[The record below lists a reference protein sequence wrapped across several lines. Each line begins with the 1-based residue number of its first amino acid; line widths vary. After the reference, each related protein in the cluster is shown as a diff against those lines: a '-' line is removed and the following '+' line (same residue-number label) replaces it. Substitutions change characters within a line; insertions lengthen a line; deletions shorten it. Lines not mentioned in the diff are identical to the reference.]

1 LLSIDKRKPLKPA
14 GVSER
19 RSVWRVGPESTWT
32 TVVPVIFII
41 VSLLS
46 LVLLPLIVAKKTARM
61 RDEITTVAEPARRA
75 ANAIQMDLAA
85 EVDKLIAYQVTGQGQ
100 YRRAYF
106 QAVEAQELNRRI
118 LERLLPT
125 LDEDLGR
132 DLKALFVQ
140 TSRWHTSVQRGEF
153 VTRQLPNEVF
163 LSRLFESHGAYEQSL
178 RAASELEVQLQ
189 TAIESRLRQI
199 RDAERLNTWL
209 TIVLT
214 LLALTSALLVAGLGR
229 QMRLLAREAMAR
241 RLEAEREAREAE
253 RAREAAEREERRA
266 AFVAAAGQELAAS
279 LDHEQTINTLAKL
292 IVPNLA
298 EMTVIDVA
306 EPEGALRRVAVA
318 HRNPEDEQLF
328 AETVGSV
335 RREVPEAL
343 VRVMQ
348 AAEPA
353 LVGSASGLYEYVT
366 GAEDGD
372 SRTMIFLPLVSRGQ
386 TIGVAAAISTAAR
399 PFTSAD
405 LPLFTELA
413 RRASLAVDNARLYLE
428 SQQAVRAREEVL
440 AIVSHDLRNPLNAV
454 TLGASLLQMSKT
466 LSDDD
471 REQVEAIQVS
481 GKRMSRLIADLLDVT
496 RLEGGK
502 RLPIELSVVGVR
514 ELLDEAEELFR
525 AQAGAA
531 QVSMEYRGAEE
542 VPPVHADRHRVMQ
555 VLSNLIGN
563 AMKFT
568 PPGGRVDVDV
578 SRRGEHVLFA
588 VSDTGPGIPKE
599 NLQDIFSPYWQAKR
613 TERMG
618 AGLGLPIAKGI
629 VEAHGGEIWAESEP
643 GKGTRFYFTLR
654 ISTAEADAPQPV
666 TSGEESATRR

>member
-1 LLSIDKRKPLKPA
+1 LKPA

-19 RSVWRVGPESTWT
+19 RSIWRVGPESTWT

-46 LVLLPLIVAKKTARM
+46 LVLLPLIVARKTARM
-61 RDEITTVAEPARRA
+61 RDEIRTVAEPARRA
-75 ANAIQMDLAA
+75 ANSIQMDLSA

-106 QAVEAQELNRRI
+106 EAVDKQELNRRI
-118 LERLLPT
+118 LTRLLPT
-125 LDEDLGR
+125 LDEELER
-132 DLKALFVQ
+132 DLTALFVQ
-140 TSRWHTSVQRGEF
+140 TSRWHGSVQRGEF
-153 VTRQLPNEVF
+153 VSRQLPNEVF
-163 LSRLFESHGAYEQSL
+163 LSRLFESHAAYEQSL
-178 RAASELEVQLQ
+178 LAASALEVELQ
-189 TAIESRLRQI
+189 TAIESRLKQI

-229 QMRLLAREAMAR
+229 QMRLLAGEATGR
-241 RLEAEREAREAE
+241 RHEAEREAREAGT
-253 RAREAAEREERRA
+253 AREAAEREERRA
-266 AFVAAAGQELAAS
+266 AFLAAAGQELAAS
-279 LDHEQTINTLAKL
+279 LDYEETIATLAKL

-298 EMTVIDVA
+298 EMCVVDITEA
-306 EPEGALRRVAVA
+306 EGALRRVAVA
-318 HRNPEDEQLF
+318 HRNPEDEELY
-328 AETVGSV
+328 AATVGSV

-343 VRVMQ
+343 VRIMQ
-348 AAEPA
+348 TAEPA
-353 LVGSASGLYEYVT
+353 LVGSSSGLYEYVT
-366 GAEDGD
+366 GAADSQ

-386 TIGVAAAISTAAR
+386 SIGVAAAISTAAK
-399 PFTSAD
+399 PFTATD

-454 TLGASLLQMSKT
+454 TLGASLLQMSNT
-466 LSDDD
+466 ISADD
-471 REQVEAIQVS
+471 REQIDTIEVS
-481 GKRMSRLIADLLDVT
+481 AKRMSRLIADLLDVT

-502 RLPIELSVVGVR
+502 RLPIEPSVVAVR

-525 AQAGAA
+525 AQAGVA
-531 QVSMEYRGAEE
+531 QVSMEYHADEE
-542 VPPVHADRHRVMQ
+542 LPPVQADRHRVMQ

-563 AMKFT
+563 SMKFT
-568 PPGGRVDVDV
+568 PPGGRVAVRV
-578 SRRGEHVLFA
+578 SPRDGQVLFV

-599 NLQDIFSPYWQAKR
+599 NLHDIFSPYWQAKR

-629 VEAHGGEIWAESEP
+629 VEAHGGRIWAESEA
-643 GKGTRFYFTLR
+643 GKGTQFYFTLP
-654 ISTAEADAPQPV
+654 IAPAEAPKEPEPAGAA
-666 TSGEESATRR
+666 SRS